1 MNPRVLV
8 VTAIALLA
16 CLSIR
21 IGPSSA
27 QSPHTH
33 QHSFSDAQ
41 QWSKYFDDPKR
52 DEWQKPHEI
61 IQALGLA
68 PNSVVADIGS
78 GTGYFS
84 VRLAHFVPKGHVY
97 GVDTEADMV
106 KYLADRIK
114 RDGLSNVTSLTGKP
128 DDPQLPAKV
137 DLVLMVDV
145 FHHIS
150 NRDQYFKKLKNYLK
164 PGGRLAL
171 IDFTE
176 TSPMG
181 PPPAERISAAHV
193 KSELMQAGYEL
204 AMEYT
209 FLPNQFFLIFKPV
222 IQPGR

>member
-1 MNPRVLV
+1 MKMKFFRVA
-8 VTAIALLA
+8 AIALLA
-16 CLSIR
+16 SLSIR
-21 IGPSSA
+21 IEPSNA

-33 QHSFSDAQ
+33 EHSFSNAQ
-41 QWSKYFDDPKR
+41 QWAKYFDDPKR
-52 DEWQKPHEI
+52 DEWQKPHDI
-61 IQALGLA
+61 IQALGLS

-78 GTGYFS
+78 GTGYFT

-150 NRDQYFKKLKNYLK
+150 NRDQYFKKLKDYIK

-181 PPPAERISAAHV
+181 PPPAERVLATRV
-193 KSELMQAGYEL
+193 TSELMQAGYEFVV
-204 AMEYT
+204 EHT
-209 FLPNQFFLIFKPV
+209 FLPNQFFLVFKAAT
-222 IQPGR
+222 

>member
-1 MNPRVLV
+1 LNLKFLII
-8 VTAIALLA
+8 AAFALLLS
-16 CLSIR
+16 LSIR
-21 IGPSSA
+21 IELSKA
-27 QSPHTH
+27 QSPDTH

-78 GTGYFS
+78 GTGYFA
-84 VRLAHFVPKGHVY
+84 VRLARFVPKGHVY

-114 RDGLSNVTSLTGKP
+114 RDGLSNVTSLTGEP
-128 DDPQLPAKV
+128 DDPQLPVKV

-150 NRDQYFKKLKNYLK
+150 NRDQYFKRLKDYLK

-181 PPPAERISAAHV
+181 PPPAERISAARV
-193 KSELMQAGYEL
+193 RSELLQAGYEL
-204 AMEYT
+204 VVVHT
-209 FLPNQFFLIFKPV
+209 FLPNQFFLVFK
-222 IQPGR
+222 IATR

>member
-1 MNPRVLV
+1 MNPKLLAVA
-8 VTAIALLA
+8 AIALIASLT
-16 CLSIR
+16 IR
-21 IGPSSA
+21 LEPSNA

-33 QHSFSDAQ
+33 EHSFSDAQ

-52 DEWQKPHEI
+52 DEWQNPHEI
-61 IQALGLA
+61 IQALELA

-97 GVDTEADMV
+97 GVDTEPDMV

-114 RDGLSNVTSLTGKP
+114 RDGLSNATSLAGEP
-128 DDPQLPAKV
+128 DDPRLPAKV
-137 DLVLMVDV
+137 HLVLMVDV

-150 NRDQYFKKLKNYLK
+150 NRDQYFKKLKDYLK

-176 TSPMG
+176 ASPMG
-181 PPPAERISAAHV
+181 PPPAERVSPARV

-204 AMEYT
+204 AAEHT
-209 FLPNQFFLIFKPV
+209 FLPNQFFLIFKTAE
-222 IQPGR
+222 R

>member
-1 MNPRVLV
+1 MNPKFLIFAPLV
-8 VTAIALLA
+8 LLA
-16 CLSIR
+16 SLSIR
-21 IGPSSA
+21 IETSNA
-27 QSPHTH
+27 QSPPTH
-33 QHSFSDAQ
+33 QHSFGDAR
-41 QWSKYFDDPKR
+41 QWSQYFDDPKR
-52 DEWQKPHEI
+52 DEWQKPHEV

-84 VRLAHFVPKGHVY
+84 VRLAHFVPEGHVY

-106 KYLADRIK
+106 KYLEDRIK
-114 RDGLSNVTSLTGKP
+114 RDGLSNVTSLAGKP
-128 DDPQLPAKV
+128 DDPQLPAQV

-150 NRDQYFKKLKNYLK
+150 NRDQYFKKLKDYLK

-181 PPPAERISAAHV
+181 PPPAERISPARA
-193 KSELMQAGYEL
+193 KSELIKAGYEL
-204 AMEYT
+204 AVEHV
-209 FLPNQFFLIFKPV
+209 FLPNQYFLVFKT
-222 IQPGR
+222 GAR

>member
-1 MNPRVLV
+1 VNPIFLIVA
-8 VTAIALLA
+8 AIALFASLT
-16 CLSIR
+16 IR
-21 IGPSSA
+21 IELSNA

-33 QHSFSDAQ
+33 QHSFGDAQ

-68 PNSVVADIGS
+68 PDSVVADIGS

-97 GVDTEADMV
+97 GVDTEPDMV

-114 RDGLSNVTSLTGKP
+114 RDALSNVTSLTGEP
-128 DDPQLPAKV
+128 DDPQLPTKV

-150 NRDQYFKKLKNYLK
+150 NRDQYFKKLKDYLK

-176 TSPMG
+176 SSPMG
-181 PPPAERISAAHV
+181 PPPAERVSPARV
-193 KSELMQAGYEL
+193 KSELMQAGYKL
-204 AMEYT
+204 AVEHT
-209 FLPNQFFLIFKPV
+209 FLPNQFFLVFKTA
-222 IQPGR
+222 IR